1 MSDVSDTDHLVER
14 FAPGLDYSE
23 RQELLGAAS
32 AMIHFSARLADQWGL
47 VDPEQVKNSRD
58 YCLYA
63 ARRLKGDVDENLGLA
78 IKLAHELMTMAYG
91 KVMDKEYAG

>member
-1 MSDVSDTDHLVER
+1 MSATIRLVER
-14 FAPGLDYSE
+14 FAPNLDYAE
-23 RQELLGAAS
+23 RRELLEAAS
-32 AMIHFSARLADQWGL
+32 ALIRFSARLAGQWGL